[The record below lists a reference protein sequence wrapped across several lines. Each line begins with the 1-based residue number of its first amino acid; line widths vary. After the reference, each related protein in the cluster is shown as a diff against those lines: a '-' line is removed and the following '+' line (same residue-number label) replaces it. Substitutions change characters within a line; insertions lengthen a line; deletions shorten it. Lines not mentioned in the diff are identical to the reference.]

1 MTLNELVRRMDE
13 LGYDERFK
21 QAIIT
26 HRTIQGFLNEIN
38 DAQNIRL
45 IGIGGWNHTDNLAPI
60 RLRNSA
66 PMAILKTAAYFAKP
80 RSIVCMTSRQIKEI
94 VANSKTRSYM
104 INSISNYKVDG
115 SDTLYFTIGQ
125 ERHQFLIYAQAHK
138 AGSIL
143 SSAIE

>member
-60 RLRNSA
+60 RLRNSV
-66 PMAILKTAAYFAKP
+66 PMAILKTAAYLAKP
-80 RSIVCMTSRQIKEI
+80 KSIVCLTSRQIKEI

-104 INSISNYKVDG
+104 FNSITNYKVDG

-125 ERHQFLIYAQAHK
+125 ERHQFYIYAQAKK
-138 AGSIL
+138 AGAIL
-143 SSAIE
+143 SSSLE